1 MEARAS
7 ETVLSVEDLTVSFGG
22 LLALDG
28 VSLAVPAGEVRGI
41 IGPNGAG
48 KTTLFNAITGYV
60 VAERG
65 TIRLGGRPISHLR
78 THQIAALGVRRT
90 FQGGGLF
97 PRLTVLENVLLG
109 RNDQIRT
116 GLWPTVT
123 RARTARMEERRAV
136 DLAMAALEGLHL
148 SGLAERPAAD
158 LSPGQQRLVEIAR
171 VLVADTTLLLLD
183 EPAAG
188 LSPVEREQL
197 GRVLQEI
204 SHTRGLALLLIEH
217 VLELVMEVSDV
228 VTVLNLGRTV
238 AEGPPVSVRQDPA
251 VVRAYLGM
259 GEA

>member
-1 MEARAS
+1 MPATEM
-7 ETVLSVEDLTVSFGG
+7 VLSVEDLTVSFGG
-22 LLALDG
+22 LRALYA
-28 VSLAVPAGEVRGI
+28 VSLAVPAGEVRGV

-60 VAERG
+60 AAERG
-65 TIRLGGRPISHLR
+65 TVRLRGQPISHLR

-97 PRLTVLENVLLG
+97 PSLTALENVLLG

-116 GLWPTVT
+116 GLWQTAIRSRSA
-123 RARTARMEERRAV
+123 RAEERGAKN
-136 DLAMAALEGLHL
+136 LAMVALDELHL
-148 SGLAERPAAD
+148 SDLAQRVAAD

-171 VLVADTTLLLLD
+171 VLVADATLLLLD

-197 GRVLQEI
+197 GQVLREI
-204 SHTRGLALLLIEH
+204 SRTRGLTIVLIEH
-217 VLELVMEVSDV
+217 VLELIMKVSDV
-228 VTVLNLGRTV
+228 VTVLDLGRKV
-238 AEGPPVSVRQDPA
+238 AEGTPEAVRQDPA